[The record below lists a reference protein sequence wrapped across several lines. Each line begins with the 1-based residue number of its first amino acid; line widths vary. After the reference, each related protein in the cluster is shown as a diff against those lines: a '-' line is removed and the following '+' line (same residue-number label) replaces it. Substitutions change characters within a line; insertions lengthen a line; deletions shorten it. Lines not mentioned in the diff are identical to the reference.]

1 MYTTGSAQPVTEV
14 QRWDRSKELAQ
25 KISVQAPNIVTS
37 YNKNMG
43 GVDKMDSLIAFYR
56 IFFRNKKWYHRIF
69 WHMVD
74 MCICNAWLLYR
85 RDREAALARR
95 QPAVVAKPEHYLT
108 LMQFKFS
115 ISYCLRKLNKAR
127 EGRPKKGVS
136 IGRIAAPKMK
146 VRHRV
151 GNKQRPPQCVRHD
164 QVGHFP
170 APMKKR
176 GRCKYD

>member
-1 MYTTGSAQPVTEV
+1 
-14 QRWDRSKELAQ
+14 
-25 KISVQAPNIVTS
+25 
-37 YNKNMG
+37 
-43 GVDKMDSLIAFYR
+43 
-56 IFFRNKKWYHRIF
+56 
-69 WHMVD
+69 MVD

-85 RDREAALARR
+85 RDREAALERR
-95 QPAVVAKPEHYLT
+95 QPAVVTKPEHYLT

-115 ISYCLRKLNKAR
+115 ITYCLRKLNNAR

-176 GRCKYD
+176 GRCKNDGCKSICITICIKCKAFLCISKGKDCF